1 MKSFTDSNDPSIIP
15 ATRIEED
22 RLKPLL
28 LLALPLLLLPGV
40 SPAYVG
46 PGAGFG
52 VATSFLAVLNAVALS
67 MLSLLIWPFVSARRA
82 LLRSRI
88 PNRPLA
94 KRVVVLG
101 LDGLSPAIAA
111 RLAAEGRMPR
121 LAALAGAGTLAE
133 LATTT
138 PGISPVAWTTF
149 QTGVDPGKHG
159 IFDFLA
165 PDRARYAPVLS
176 SVETVRTRR
185 GRDTVRG
192 LRGSRPFWELLGA
205 FGLRSVVL
213 RVPVTYPP
221 GPLDGYLLSGMCVP
235 DLRGTQG
242 LYTLFGER
250 EGELPGGIEA
260 VLSPTGRRRWG
271 GVLEGPPSGY
281 GPLEVHLAEKSGR
294 WSARIGTGAPVRLEP
309 GVLSDW
315 VRLSYRSITRGPSA
329 RGVARLCL
337 TAGDAPA
344 LYVSAIH
351 PDPWSPP
358 FPISSPVLYSRYLAS
373 TTPSGSYATLGL
385 AEDTWALMNGA
396 LSERQFLSQAW
407 SIFEERRGMLRDAL
421 RRVRRGLAVCVF
433 DTPDRIQHV
442 CWAAGDGRGTPVGDA
457 YERMDALIGETVDAL
472 GRDDLLI
479 VMSDHGFTAFDTCL
493 DLNRFLFENGFL
505 VFREGVTP
513 PQEDLS
519 GVDWSRTKAYSLG
532 LAGIMLNMKGRESR
546 GIVDP
551 GEEAASVMDGI
562 SERLLALAA
571 PDGRRPVKSVARAS
585 DAYRGPYVVRAPDL
599 VVGTHAGFR
608 SSWHSVTGGTGL
620 SAVHPNPYRW
630 TGDHCH
636 DSSLVPGILAS
647 NARLAGPASIRD
659 IAPTVMR
666 ALGLDAPPYMDG
678 RPLLGGDPR

>member
-1 MKSFTDSNDPSIIP
+1 MPSIIRP
-15 ATRIEED
+15 ARIEED
-22 RLKPLL
+22 RLKPLF
-28 LLALPLLLLPGV
+28 LLALTLLLLPGV
-40 SPAYVG
+40 SQAYVG

-67 MLSLLIWPFVSARRA
+67 LLSLLIWPFASARRA

-88 PNRPLA
+88 PRRPFA

-101 LDGLSPAIAA
+101 LDGLSPAVAA
-111 RLAAEGRMPR
+111 RLIAGGRMPR
-121 LAALAGAGTLAE
+121 LAALARSGILAE

-176 SVETVRTRR
+176 SVETARTRR
-185 GRDTVRG
+185 GRDVIRS

-242 LYTLFGER
+242 LYSLLNGR
-250 EGELPGGIEA
+250 RGELPGGIEA
-260 VLSPTGRRRWG
+260 ELSPDGRRRWRAS
-271 GVLEGPPSGY
+271 LEGPPSGY
-281 GPLEVHLAEKSGR
+281 HPLGIELAERSGK
-294 WSARIGTGAPVRLEP
+294 WSARIGSGTRVRLEP
-309 GVLSDW
+309 GVLTGW
-315 VRLSYRSITRGPSA
+315 VGLSFRSRGRGPSA

-337 TAGDAPA
+337 TPGDSPA

-358 FPISSPVLYSRYLAS
+358 FPISYPVLYSRYLTS
-373 TTPSGSYATLGL
+373 TSPSGSYATLGL

-396 LSERQFLSQAW
+396 LTERQFLSQAW
-407 SIFEERRGMLRDAL
+407 SIFEERRGMFRDAL
-421 RRVRRGLAVCVF
+421 RRVKRGLAVCVF

-442 CWAAGDGRGTPVGDA
+442 CWAAGDAPGTPVGDM
-457 YERMDALIGETVDAL
+457 YERMDALIGETADAL
-472 GRDDLLI
+472 GPDDMLI
-479 VMSDHGFTAFDTCL
+479 VMSDHGFASFDTCV
-493 DLNRFLFENGFL
+493 DLNRFLFESGFL
-505 VFREGVTP
+505 VFRDGLEP
-513 PQEDLS
+513 PLEDLS
-519 GVDWSRTKAYSLG
+519 GVDWSRTRAYSLG
-532 LAGIMLNMKGRESR
+532 LAGIMLNIKGRESQ
-546 GIVDP
+546 GIVEP
-551 GEEAASVMDGI
+551 GGEAASIMDDIAG
-562 SERLLALAA
+562 RLLGLEA
-571 PDGRRPVKSVARAS
+571 PDGRRPVKSVTSAS
-585 DAYRGPYVVRAPDL
+585 DAYHGPYVGRAPDL
-599 VVGTHAGFR
+599 VVGTGPGFR
-608 SSWHSVTGGTGL
+608 SSWHSVTGGTGT
-620 SAVHPNPYRW
+620 STVHPNPYRW

-647 NARLAGPASIRD
+647 GAKLTGPASIRD

-666 ALGLDAPPYMDG
+666 ALGLDAPPHMDG
-678 RPLLGGDPR
+678 RSLLEEVSR